1 MSSKGQSLMIRTG
14 TAIFRV
20 TLGASLIVA
29 LSGCGPLISLGGDS
43 KPPTLYSLTPPRPA
57 DDAEKRA
64 PLDATLVISEPAAS
78 DAIDSRRIALKP
90 SDLEVR
96 YYSGVRWTDRAPR
109 LMQTL
114 LVSSFSGTVTTA
126 AADTM
131 PVTPTYRLT
140 SRLIAFEARYPRP
153 KAPVAT
159 VEMELQLYSTRPLSL
174 VATTRITSEKAAAS
188 DRSAAISGAFNAAAQ
203 DVASQA
209 VTWAR
214 EAMAE
219 NAATAPNAAAAKP

>member
-1 MSSKGQSLMIRTG
+1 MSSKGQSLMTRTA
-14 TAIFRV
+14 TAIFGV
-20 TLGASLIVA
+20 TLSASLIVA
-29 LSGCGPLISLGGDS
+29 LSGCGPLISLGGDG
-43 KPPTLYSLTPPRPA
+43 KAPTLYSLTPPRPA

-96 YYSGVRWTDRAPR
+96 YYSGVRWIDRAPR

-114 LVSSFSGTVTTA
+114 LVSSFAGVVTST

-159 VEMELQLYSTRPLSL
+159 VEMELQLYSTRPLAL
-174 VATTRITSEKAAAS
+174 VATTRIASEKAAAS

-203 DVASQA
+203 DAASQVVA
-209 VTWAR
+209 WAHG
-214 EAMAE
+214 AMVH
-219 NAATAPNAAAAKP
+219 NVAAKP